1 MLRCANRIYPIVSG
15 ALVTF
20 MTAVFTRISDDW
32 KRRTVLAKLFSF
44 ASIGILNV
52 VVDLSV
58 FTIAL
63 RILHSPLVAS
73 NVIAWAIAVTG
84 SYAMNTKITFGHE
97 TGGALAFG
105 RYLRFAASG
114 VLGVIVA
121 TTVLVLLSDYVSIPF
136 AKLASIVAGFAVNFS
151 MSHFVVF
158 RNSKAGSLVA
168 GPATSI
174 EGSS

>member
-1 MLRCANRIYPIVSG
+1 
-15 ALVTF
+15 

-44 ASIGILNV
+44 ASIGVLNV
-52 VVDLSV
+52 VVDLSI

-63 RILHSPLVAS
+63 RIFHFSLVAS
-73 NVIAWAIAVTG
+73 NVVAWAIAVTG
-84 SYAMNTKITFGHE
+84 SYAMNSKITFGKE
-97 TGGALAFG
+97 TGGMLSFG
-105 RYLRFAASG
+105 RYFRFAASG

-121 TTVLVLLSDYVSIPF
+121 TTVLVLLSDYVSIPI

-158 RNSKAGSLVA
+158 RRAKAGSLSA
-168 GPATSI
+168 APANPV
-174 EGSS
+174 GRSS

>member
-1 MLRCANRIYPIVSG
+1 M
-15 ALVTF
+15 TF
-20 MTAVFTRISDDW
+20 LTAIFTRISDDW

-97 TGGALAFG
+97 TGGTLAFG

-121 TTVLVLLSDYVSIPF
+121 TTVLVLLSGYVSIPL

-158 RNSKAGSLVA
+158 RNPKASSPEA
-168 GPATSI
+168 RPATSI